1 MKEKPV
7 TLNDIAAKLQLSAVT
22 ISKALRD
29 HPDISPATT
38 KLIKSVALELGY
50 LPNIM
55 ARNLSSRKSNT
66 IGVVL
71 PKIAHSFFAAI
82 IESIYDLAA
91 EKGYE
96 VILTI
101 SQENNERE
109 KKHIQSLLAMKVD
122 GIIISISE
130 KTKNTEIFEL
140 IRRRGVPIV
149 FIDRI
154 PNIENVNKVFVDDR
168 GGAFKATEHAI
179 NIGYKKIG
187 QFAGYSSINIGRE
200 RYLGFEDAMKKH
212 NIEINPEWV
221 IEGDFSEKH
230 GYSSFMKLYK
240 ENNLP
245 DMIFAA
251 TYPIAFGIYTAT
263 AELGLKIS
271 RDIDLICFG
280 NASAH
285 KFLSPPLSCVDQP
298 TDLIGKNAVDILIE
312 NIKKG
317 EEFIPKEIVI
327 DTELI
332 LRGTCVKCCMD
343 N

>member
-38 KLIKSVALELGY
+38 KLIKSVAQELGY

-154 PNIENVNKVFVDDR
+154 PDIENVNKVFVDDR

-187 QFAGYSSINIGRE
+187 QFAGYSSVNIGRE

-212 NIEINPEWV
+212 NIKINPEWV

-240 ENNLP
+240 DKNLP

-251 TYPIAFGIYTAT
+251 TYPIAFGIYTAA

-271 RDIDLICFG
+271 KDVDLICFG

-298 TDLIGKNAVDILIE
+298 TNLIGKNAVDILIE
-312 NIKKG
+312 NINKG

-332 LRGTCVKCCMD
+332 LRGTCVKCCIG

>member
-1 MKEKPV
+1 LKEKPV
-7 TLNDIAAKLQLSAVT
+7 TLNDIAVRLELSAVT
-22 ISKALRD
+22 ISKALRN

-38 KLIKSVALELGY
+38 KLIKSVAQELGY

-55 ARNLSSRKSNT
+55 ARNLSSRRSNT

-91 EKGYE
+91 ERGYE

-101 SQENNERE
+101 SQENDERE
-109 KKHIQSLLAMKVD
+109 KRHIQSLLAMKVD

-140 IRRRGVPIV
+140 IKRRGVPIV

-154 PNIENVNKVFVDDR
+154 PDMENVNKVFVDDR

-179 NIGYKKIG
+179 KIGYKKIG
-187 QFAGYSSINIGRE
+187 QFAGLSSVNIGRE
-200 RYLGFEDAMKKH
+200 RYLGYEEAMKKN
-212 NIEINPEWV
+212 NIEINTDWV
-221 IEGDFSEKH
+221 IEGDFSERH

-240 ENNLP
+240 EKNLP
-245 DMIFAA
+245 DLIFAS
-251 TYPIAFGIYTAT
+251 TYPVAFGIYTAT
-263 AELGLKIS
+263 AELGLKIPN
-271 RDIDLICFG
+271 DIDLICFG

-298 TDLIGKNAVDILIE
+298 THLIGKHAIDILIE
-312 NIKKG
+312 NIEKG
-317 EEFIPKEIVI
+317 EEFIPKQVMI

-332 LRGTCVKCCMD
+332 LRGTCIKCC
-343 N
+343 NGN